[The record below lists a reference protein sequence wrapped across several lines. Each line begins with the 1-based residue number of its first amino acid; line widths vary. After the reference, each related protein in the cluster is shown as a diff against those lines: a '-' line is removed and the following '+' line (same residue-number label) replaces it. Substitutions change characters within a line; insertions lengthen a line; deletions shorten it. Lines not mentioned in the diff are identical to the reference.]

1 MESVCFLEVKASLNS
16 KYMGKKIKAQRKKKR
31 KNKETT
37 S

>member
-16 KYMGKKIKAQRKKKR
+16 KYMGKKIKAQRKKKN
-31 KNKETT
+31 NKETT